1 MSTGWSD
8 RGHRRALIV
17 GAFVLAGLLATSLA
31 LLRMAGPDRGDSRN
45 AASDNEAP
53 TTEVRDLSTAP
64 ATPDLTT
71 TPRLEPC
78 SPAEY
83 PPDSAGRAV
92 CDENTRGK
100 FEGVIAGLRIA
111 PDSAAFG
118 EHTVPCKEPA
128 RRIASPDTVAG
139 SSMDIFVRELP
150 RGWSDTVGTGFTAWA
165 CDDRVITSDRLLLVT
180 PGVTV
185 HIVKYLRPEAWVAI
199 SASAERIAETSIGAQ
214 QLVVVAGI
222 PGLESVDARVAFA
235 VKTVDG
241 FVVTEVIGN
250 NASPDQL
257 LAVASALLRFCSAP
271 ASASTT
277 FTVITTS
284 RPWWARWVDQWDN
297 ETGFLLEL
305 RYLGATPDRSG
316 GETFEYHL
324 PPNTTE
330 HAIPEADMPGAAGT
344 GACLAR
350 NDAEFRLYV
359 ELPAGRL
366 EASSASLLGLCR

>member
-1 MSTGWSD
+1 MSAEWSG

-17 GAFVLAGLLATSLA
+17 GPFVLAGLLAASLA
-31 LLRMAGPDRGDSRN
+31 VVRIGPGRGDSRE
-45 AASDNEAP
+45 AALDSGPPTAEA
-53 TTEVRDLSTAP
+53 RNLSTTP
-64 ATPDLTT
+64 VKPDLTT
-71 TPRLEPC
+71 TLPLEPC
-78 SPAEY
+78 SPGEY
-83 PPDSAGRAV
+83 PPGSVGRTVCEENTRNKFDGVIASLRISPDSAG
-92 CDENTRGK
+92 
-100 FEGVIAGLRIA
+100 
-111 PDSAAFG
+111 FG

-128 RRIASPDTVAG
+128 SRLADPGSVAG
-139 SSMDIFVRELP
+139 TLMDIFVRELP
-150 RGWSDTVGTGFTAWA
+150 RAWSDTVGTGFTAWA
-165 CDDRVITSDRLLLVT
+165 CDGRVITSDRLLLVA

-185 HIVKYLRPEAWVAI
+185 HIVKYLRPEAWVSI
-199 SASAERIAETSIGAQ
+199 SASPERISTTSIDAEQ
-214 QLVVVAGI
+214 VILVAGI
-222 PGLESVDARVAFA
+222 PGLESVDGRVAFA

-241 FVVTEVIGN
+241 FVVTEVIGH

-257 LAVASALLRFCSAP
+257 LAVASALLRSCPAP

-284 RPWWARWVDQWDN
+284 RPWCARWVDQWQN

-330 HAIPEADMPGAAGT
+330 HAIPAADMPGAPGT
-344 GACLAR
+344 ADCLAR
-350 NDAEFRLYV
+350 NDAEFTLYV
-359 ELPAGRL
+359 ELPAGPL